1 LRSKK
6 EKKEIFLF
14 LPRKKPFTDWSKF
27 LKNDFKLKH
36 FYKSKDLLSSLLFSP
51 PQAILYYFNR
61 DRTVFENLLQLKH
74 NFNLVSLAIILVLEE
89 EDLEKLS
96 DDRILSLIDDIILTN
111 STPLE
116 LKIRLSLCLHRLTRI
131 SDNNPLTGL
140 PGNVSIELAIKK
152 ALESEVPLAIGYV
165 DLDNFK
171 AYNDIYGFSAGDEVI
186 KNLAR
191 ILQTT
196 IFEKTTN
203 AFLGHIGGDDFVF
216 IVPLSMAEEIS
227 KEVIQ
232 KFNALLPAFLS
243 EEDLKRGYFIA
254 KDRQGVLREIPLLSV
269 SIALV
274 PITKGK
280 FKHPG
285 EVAARAAQVKSVV
298 KKMSGSNYFMDR
310 RA

>member
-1 LRSKK
+1 LSLKK
-6 EKKEIFLF
+6 EKKDIFLF
-14 LPRKKPFTDWSKF
+14 LPRKKPFTDWAK
-27 LKNDFKLKH
+27 LLRKDFKLKH
-36 FYKSKDLLSSLLFSP
+36 FYKSKDLLSALLFLP
-51 PQAILYYFNR
+51 PQVILYYFNR
-61 DRTVFENLLQLKH
+61 DRKAFETLLQLKQ
-74 NFNLVSLAIILVLEE
+74 NFNLVSLAIILVFEE
-89 EDLEKLS
+89 KDLRSLT
-96 DDRILSLIDDIILTN
+96 DDRILRLIDDLLLTT
-111 STPLE
+111 SSPLE
-116 LKIRLSLCLHRLTRI
+116 LKIRINLCLHRLTRI

-152 ALESEVPLAIGYV
+152 ALESEEPLAIGYV

-171 AYNDIYGFSAGDEVI
+171 TYNDLYGFSAGDEVI

-196 IFEKTTN
+196 IFEKTSK

-227 KEVIQ
+227 KEILQ
-232 KFNALLPAFLS
+232 KFKALLPAFLS

-254 KDRQGVLREIPLLSV
+254 KNRQGVLREIPLLSL

-274 PITKGK
+274 PITKGR

-298 KKMSGSNYFMDR
+298 KKMPGSNYFIDR